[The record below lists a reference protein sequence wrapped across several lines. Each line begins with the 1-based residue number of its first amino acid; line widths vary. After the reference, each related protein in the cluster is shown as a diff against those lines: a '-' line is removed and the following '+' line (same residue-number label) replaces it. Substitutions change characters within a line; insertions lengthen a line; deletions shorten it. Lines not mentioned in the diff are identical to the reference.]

1 MMPDSSVSVISCLD
15 LTDRKRAE
23 EELKIREKIQ
33 GVLEMAGAVCH
44 ELNQPLQVITSAA
57 ELLLTDETVC
67 DMDHE
72 LLGTIQDGV
81 EKIGSLTQK
90 IMKITGYEVKDYLG
104 GKGRIIDIDRSS
116 SCNDLHADKERQ
128 E

>member
-1 MMPDSSVSVISCLD
+1 TSVSVISCLD

-23 EELKIREKIQ
+23 EEMKYREKIQ

-57 ELLLTDETVC
+57 ELLLTDEAAC
-67 DMDHE
+67 DMDHG

-81 EKIGSLTQK
+81 EKIGSLTQR

-104 GKGRIIDIDRSS
+104 GKGRIIDIDKSS
-116 SCNDLHADKERQ
+116 SGDD
-128 E
+128 